1 VTPHAS
7 WLIETLQAII
17 TRWEAVLPYIAS
29 PYPIAPNNPSAFTWD
44 AIPEPPPGREHLLA
58 LRDCLEEKGRAIIGQ
73 PFVDNADVLA
83 EMDLPGFGT
92 RRVLKVFRLQEA
104 KQLALHTCF
113 VRNLVLGLE
122 KLEGACRE
130 HGVRFVGGGHVEAEG
145 VERESDGDV
154 VLGIAVKEIRGIDG
168 PFDEGCSACL

>member
-1 VTPHAS
+1 
-7 WLIETLQAII
+7 
-17 TRWEAVLPYIAS
+17 
-29 PYPIAPNNPSAFTWD
+29 
-44 AIPEPPPGREHLLA
+44 
-58 LRDCLEEKGRAIIGQ
+58 
-73 PFVDNADVLA
+73 VLA

-122 KLEGACRE
+122 KLEGACRA
-130 HGVRFVGGGHVEAEG
+130 HGVRFVGGGHVEAESAQG
-145 VERESDGDV
+145 QREGDV

>member
-1 VTPHAS
+1 M
-7 WLIETLQAII
+7 
-17 TRWEAVLPYIAS
+17 
-29 PYPIAPNNPSAFTWD
+29 
-44 AIPEPPPGREHLLA
+44 
-58 LRDCLEEKGRAIIGQ
+58 
-73 PFVDNADVLA
+73 DNADVLA

-122 KLEGACRE
+122 KLEGACRA

-145 VERESDGDV
+145 AQEERDGDV
-154 VLGIAVKEIRGIDG
+154 LLAIALKEIRGIDG
-168 PFDEGCSACL
+168 PFDVRSSAYL